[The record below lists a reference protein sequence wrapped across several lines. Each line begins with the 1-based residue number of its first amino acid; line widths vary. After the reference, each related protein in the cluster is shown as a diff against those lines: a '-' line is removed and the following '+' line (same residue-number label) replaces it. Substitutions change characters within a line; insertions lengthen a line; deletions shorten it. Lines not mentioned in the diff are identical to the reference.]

1 MKIKKAK
8 NLGFCFGV
16 RRAIQLV
23 EQAAAEHGPID
34 SLGSVVHNPQVVER
48 LAAKNVQVIDGV
60 EQAGNG
66 TVAITAHGAG
76 PQIADEAAARGLRLV
91 DATCPIVR
99 KSQKVAQRLQEA
111 GFQVIIYGDQAH
123 PEVRA
128 VLAWTNGHGCA
139 LEDPEAPL
147 ATRRRKVALP
157 SPRPPEARRPS
168 RPSWP
173 GSSLS
178 TLTA

>member
-1 MKIKKAK
+1 
-8 NLGFCFGV
+8 
-16 RRAIQLV
+16 
-23 EQAAAEHGPID
+23 
-34 SLGSVVHNPQVVER
+34 
-48 LAAKNVQVIDGV
+48 
-60 EQAGNG
+60 
-66 TVAITAHGAG
+66 
-76 PQIADEAAARGLRLV
+76 V

-128 VLAWTNGHGCA
+128 ILAWTNGHGCA

-157 SPRPPEARRPS
+157 LPDHQKREGLHGLRGQVHR
-168 RPSWP
+168 
-173 GSSLS
+173 
-178 TLTA
+178 